1 MDLPEIELYELDP
14 DGDLFLVL
22 RKGCIVGAMEPDVQH
37 TDSITRISSSIAL
50 IDVSQIYNP
59 VE

>member
-1 MDLPEIELYELDP
+1 MVFPGIELYELDP

-22 RKGCIVGAMEPDVQH
+22 RKGSIVGAMESDVQH
-37 TDSITRISSSIAL
+37 TDSITFISPSVAL
-50 IDVSQIYNP
+50 INVSQIYSP